1 MFQPGQKVTM
11 ILPTIFGEVN
21 VREARIVRIEDGKPV
36 YKPLKSKKE
45 YFMSFKDDML
55 LFTGLILPFRFIDYF
70 GDSSTYRFF
79 LIEPDPKKIAE
90 LKQFIITM
98 NINPHF
104 NNWDKIMYIPL
115 YQQPAKLFNQQELKA
130 LIK

>member
-45 YFMSFKDDML
+45 YFMSFKDDMI
-55 LFTGLILPFRFIDYF
+55 LFTGLLLPFHIMPHN
-70 GDSSTYRFF
+70 GDSYQFQLFKPEDVGALKRFV
-79 LIEPDPKKIAE
+79 
-90 LKQFIITM
+90 ITM

-104 NNWDKIMYIPL
+104 NQWNKVTFLLIEDTFP
-115 YQQPAKLFNQQELKA
+115 LFNPQELKA